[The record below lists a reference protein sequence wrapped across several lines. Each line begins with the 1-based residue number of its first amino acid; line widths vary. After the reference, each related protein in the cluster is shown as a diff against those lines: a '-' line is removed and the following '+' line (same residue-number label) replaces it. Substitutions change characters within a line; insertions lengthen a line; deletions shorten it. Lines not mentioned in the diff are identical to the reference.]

1 MSLGSIIARV
11 SMDDTEFR
19 KGMNRLKA
27 QAETISTIGDRLSV
41 GLTLPIAA
49 LANFSKNAFAE
60 FDSLRRG
67 LDSVT
72 GSSEA
77 TAARLKEL
85 REIAKQPGIGFQ
97 EAIKGDIRLR
107 AVGISAGQ
115 SAKILKEFANAIALT
130 GGGAA
135 ELNSVTV
142 QIGQLSAKGKVLA
155 QDLKP
160 IIEAAPAVGKAL
172 KEMYGTVDS
181 ESIQGILATQGKS
194 SNQFIDDL
202 VKKLSDVPRVTGGF
216 KNALE
221 NLKDST
227 FVFGAAIGDV
237 ANNVFGLDV
246 RLQAFA
252 NKISDTADRFRGLSE
267 TQQKLILSSTGVAA
281 AIGPVLAILGRM
293 PSALINVVKGKDLLI
308 KSASSLS
315 NALGLNFGSGLFTF
329 LRSAATRIP
338 AVALAAVA
346 AGTVFKNL
354 GNILQSFANFG
365 RYFVD
370 LYNDVTIVRVAVD
383 GLVAGFTVFGEA
395 VKLVLNTVSLTIERV
410 GTLIVNFF
418 GNIGAVAKA
427 VLTGNVK
434 DIPKIIANGLIQSK
448 KDTDKYFS
456 DLAEA
461 GINSG
466 ARIYNSFRNIGS
478 KLTNEG
484 GINRGSAFNLAQFR
498 GNKPADDLAKS
509 VGGAAVAKVPDAL
522 TEALKKMN
530 EELTEASNRSKFF
543 GSSFNLASEQLDI
556 YAGALNDI
564 AAISGPKA
572 LAQATAI
579 QEKLVNLR
587 GPNTLTDPIA
597 SLNTGMDALI
607 QKATNLS
614 KIEAFENM
622 RLEIGN
628 IQSPIAGLQDE
639 FANIE
644 RIGEGLGSSF
654 DVVGEKIQAL
664 NRAFQ
669 NGEISVGTYRNAM
682 GQLNTMAYRTQEA
695 IRGIAAGF
703 ANFSVNLTSPN
714 EVRAAIAGLTAEIEN
729 QRAVLLDSSATDA
742 QRSAA
747 FAQIDLIKKQIQA
760 EKDKGNIVKQVSISI
775 VRSIKDSIQ
784 AYIAQ
789 AIAGLIAKEAST
801 KGIIGLALA
810 GVGAGIVFGLFDTL
824 VPKLAKGGLAFGPT
838 LAMVGDNK
846 NAKNDPELITPLSK
860 LKNYLDDSGGGR
872 GSEIYGRL
880 AGYDLLLSNQYTSSY
895 YSRLN

>member
-27 QAETISTIGDRLSV
+27 QAETISTIGERLTV

-49 LANFSKNAFAE
+49 LANFSKNAFSE

-97 EAIKGDIRLR
+97 EAIRGDVRLR
-107 AVGISAGQ
+107 AVGISAAQ
-115 SAKILKEFANAIALT
+115 STKILKEFANAIALS
-130 GGGAA
+130 GGGAD
-135 ELNSVTV
+135 ELNRVTV
-142 QIGQLSAKGKVLA
+142 QLGQLSAKGKVLS
-155 QDLKP
+155 QDLRP

-172 KEMYGTVDS
+172 IEMFGTPQS
-181 ESIQGILATQGKS
+181 EDIAAKLEEQGKTS
-194 SNQFIDDL
+194 SQFIDDL

-246 RLQAFA
+246 KLEAFSE
-252 NKISDTADRFRGLSE
+252 KISDTADRFRGLSE

-293 PSALINVVKGKDLLI
+293 PSAIINVVKGKDLLI

-346 AGTVFKNL
+346 AATVFKNL

-466 ARIYNSFRNIGS
+466 AKIYNSFRNIGS

-498 GNKPADDLAKS
+498 GNKPEDDLTKS
-509 VGGAAVAKVPDAL
+509 VGGAAVAKTPDAL

-530 EELTEASNRSKFF
+530 EQLTEASNRSKFF

-556 YAGALNDI
+556 YANALNDI

-587 GPNTLTDPIA
+587 GPNTLTDPLA
-597 SLNTGMDALI
+597 TLNAGMDAVI

-614 KIEAFENM
+614 KVQAFENM
-622 RLEIGN
+622 RVEIGN

-639 FANIE
+639 FAEID
-644 RIGEGLGSSF
+644 RLGEGFGSTF

-664 NRAFQ
+664 SRAFS
-669 NGEISVGTYRNAM
+669 NGEISIGTYKNAM
-682 GQLNTMAYRTQEA
+682 IQLNTVGYQTLQATRA
-695 IRGIAAGF
+695 IGAGL
-703 ANFSVNLTSPN
+703 ANFSFQKSSVVEVQAAVAALT
-714 EVRAAIAGLTAEIEN
+714 EQIEQ
-729 QRAVLLDSSATDA
+729 QRAILMDPSATNAQKTAADA
-742 QRSAA
+742 Q
-747 FAQIDLIKKQIQA
+747 ITLIQKQIQA
-760 EKDKGNIVKQVSISI
+760 EKDKGSIVKQVSIGI
-775 VRSIKDSIQ
+775 VRSIKDSIK

-789 AIAGLIAKEAST
+789 AIAGLIAKETST
-801 KGIIGLALA
+801 KGIAGLALA
-810 GVGAGIVFGLFDTL
+810 GIGAGIAFSLFDTL

-838 LAMVGDNK
+838 LALVGDNK

-860 LKNYLDDSGGGR
+860 LKNYLDNSGGGA

-880 AGYDLLLSNQYTSSY
+880 AGYDLLLSNQYTASY

>member
-67 LDSVT
+67 LDAVT
-72 GSSEA
+72 GSTEA
-77 TAARLKEL
+77 TAERLKQL

-181 ESIQGILATQGKS
+181 ESIQGILATQGKG

-202 VKKLSDVPRVTGGF
+202 VKKLADVPRVTGGF

-252 NKISDTADRFRGLSE
+252 NKISDTADSFRGLSE
-267 TQQKLILSSTGVAA
+267 TQQRLILGTTGFSA

-308 KSASSLS
+308 KAAGSLS
-315 NALGLNFGSGLFTF
+315 SALGLNFGSGLFTF
-329 LRSAATRIP
+329 LKSASTKIPLLGAAIVGITAVTRNMGAIFES
-338 AVALAAVA
+338 VK
-346 AGTVFKNL
+346 G
-354 GNILQSFANFG
+354 FG
-365 RYFVD
+365 KYFVD
-370 LYNDVTIVRVAVD
+370 LYKDVYAVRIAVD
-383 GLVAGFTVFGEA
+383 SISFAIKTLFQIGD
-395 VKLVLNTVSLTIERV
+395 LVLNSLVFLIESFGRSFRALFTGIGQGLKAIITGDFSV
-410 GTLIVNFF
+410 IPAIFSSTMTLATLEGSKKLDEFRKESDKVFSQIGQNFN
-418 GNIGAVAKA
+418 NIGSSNKG
-427 VLTGNVK
+427 LDVK
-434 DIPKIIANGLIQSK
+434 KVIPVTSNANGG
-448 KDTDKYFS
+448 S
-456 DLAEA
+456 DLA
-461 GINSG
+461 
-466 ARIYNSFRNIGS
+466 GS
-478 KLTNEG
+478 L
-484 GINRGSAFNLAQFR
+484 
-498 GNKPADDLAKS
+498 
-509 VGGAAVAKVPDAL
+509 GGAGLTTAPDAL

-530 EELTEASNRSKFF
+530 EELTEASNRGAYF
-543 GSSFNLASEQLDI
+543 GESFKLAEVKLAILDETI
-556 YAGALNDI
+556 NKIAGI
-564 AAISGPKA
+564 GGPKA
-572 LAQATAI
+572 LEQL
-579 QEKLVNLR
+579 KLISEEYAKLEQSVR
-587 GPNTLTDPIA
+587 GPSGGLTGDLPIFN
-597 SLNTGMDALI
+597 LDQVI
-607 QKATNLS
+607 QKAKELS
-614 KIEAFENM
+614 NIQVLDGFKDEVNGISIPINTLGKEF
-622 RLEIGN
+622 LEI
-628 IQSPIAGLQDE
+628 
-639 FANIE
+639 E
-644 RIGEGLGSSF
+644 RLGEGFGSSF

-664 NRAFQ
+664 SRAFS
-669 NGEISVGTYRNAM
+669 NGEISIGAYKNAM
-682 GQLNTMAYRTQEA
+682 GQLNTVAYRTQEA
-695 IRGIAAGF
+695 VRGIAAGF

-742 QRSAA
+742 QRAAA

-775 VRSIKDSIQ
+775 VKSIKDSIQ

-860 LKNYLDDSGGGR
+860 LKNYLDDTGSGR

>member
-1 MSLGSIIARV
+1 
-11 SMDDTEFR
+11 MDDTEFR

-27 QAETISTIGDRLSV
+27 QAETISTIGDRLTV

-67 LDSVT
+67 LDAVT
-72 GSSEA
+72 GSTEA
-77 TAARLKEL
+77 TAERLKEL

-142 QIGQLSAKGKVLA
+142 QLGQLSAKGKVLA

-181 ESIQGILATQGKS
+181 ESIQGILAAQGKN
-194 SNQFIDDL
+194 SNQFIDEL
-202 VKKLSDVPRVTGGF
+202 VKKLADVPRVTGGF

-227 FVFGAAIGDV
+227 FVFGSAIGDV
-237 ANNVFGLDV
+237 ANDVFGLDV

-252 NKISDTADRFRGLSE
+252 DKVSDTADQFRGLST
-267 TQQKLILSSTGVAA
+267 TQQRLILSTTGFAA
-281 AIGPVLAILGRM
+281 AIGPVLSILGRL
-293 PSALINVVKGKDLLI
+293 PGALINVVKGKDLLV
-308 KSASSLS
+308 KGFGSLS
-315 NALGLNFGSGLFTF
+315 SVLGGASFGGGFMGFVNAALSRVPQL
-329 LRSAATRIP
+329 
-338 AVALAAVA
+338 AVATTALTLVY
-346 AGTVFKNL
+346 KNL
-354 GNILQSFANFG
+354 GNILGSFKDFAQ
-365 RYFVD
+365 YFTD
-370 LYNDVTIVRVAVD
+370 LYNESIIIKVAVD
-383 GLVAGFTVFGEA
+383 SISAAFAGVGLAIGAALKVAGGFIEGLFRNLKTILGIFGD
-395 VKLVLNTVSLTIERV
+395 T
-410 GTLIVNFF
+410 F
-418 GNIGAVAKA
+418 KA
-427 VLTGNVK
+427 ILTGNISE
-434 DIPKIIANGLIQSK
+434 IPSIFSNALNKSNKTWYDWFDSIG
-448 KDTDKYFS
+448 KYGEGVFYKLVNIVS
-456 DLAEA
+456 GIGENRPTA
-461 GINSG
+461 G
-466 ARIYNSFRNIGS
+466 
-478 KLTNEG
+478 TT
-484 GINRGSAFNLAQFR
+484 NRGSAFNLAQFR
-498 GNKPADDLAKS
+498 KNKPEEDLASS
-509 VGGAAVAKVPDAL
+509 VGGTAVAKVPDAL

-530 EELTEASNRSKFF
+530 EQLTDASNRSKFF
-543 GSSFNLASEQLDI
+543 GSSFNLASEQLDV
-556 YAGALNDI
+556 YANALNDI

-579 QEKLVNLR
+579 QEKMINLR
-587 GPNTLTDPIA
+587 GPNTLTDPLA
-597 SLNTGMDALI
+597 TFSAGMDAVI

-614 KIEAFENM
+614 KISAFENM
-622 RLEIGN
+622 RIEIGN
-628 IQSPIAGLQDE
+628 IQSPIAGLQNE
-639 FANIE
+639 FADIE
-644 RIGEGLGSSF
+644 RIGEGLGGSF
-654 DVVGEKIQAL
+654 DVVAEKIQAL

-669 NGEISVGTYRNAM
+669 NGEISVGTYKNAM
-682 GQLNTMAYRTQEA
+682 GQLNTMAYKTQEA
-695 IRGIAAGF
+695 VRSIAAGF
-703 ANFSVNLTSPN
+703 ANFNVSIASTN
-714 EVRAAIAGLTAEIEN
+714 EVRAAVAGLTAEIET
-729 QRAVLLDSSATDA
+729 QRAILIDSSSTDA
-742 QRSAA
+742 QKTAA
-747 FAQIDLIKKQIQA
+747 AAQIALINQQIKA
-760 EKDKGNIVKQVSISI
+760 EKDKGNIVRQVSLSI

-810 GVGAGIVFGLFDTL
+810 GIGAGVVFSLFDTL

-860 LKNYLDDSGGGR
+860 LKNYLDDTGGGR

-880 AGYDLLLSNQYTSSY
+880 AGYDLLLSNQYTASY